1 MEKEY
6 SQEESDALILQEM
19 WLADENSTTNEEE
32 FETEEEVD
40 ETETEEETQDDEET
54 ETEVDEVA
62 SKPKKWIAKVLHQ
75 RNEARKEAE
84 QAKSEVQKLQAR
96 LEELEADGN
105 YWNEEYIQTLVDKRM
120 AEAQEKTDFFTE
132 NEELKSY
139 RKDILEYA
147 RENSLPLERAS
158 KFFLAENH
166 PELLLD
172 KETRNKQKSKMYWTP
187 AISSKKRVSGQ
198 YEYTDAEF
206 EALAKKGVIKF

>member
-6 SQEESDALILQEM
+6 SQEESDKLILQEM
-19 WLADENSTTNEEE
+19 WLADENSITNEEE
-32 FETEEEVD
+32 VETDEESEELETEEPTENEDEDNEQEEV
-40 ETETEEETQDDEET
+40 E
-54 ETEVDEVA
+54 A
-62 SKPKKWIAKVLHQ
+62 KPKKWIAKVLHQ

-84 QAKSEVQKLQAR
+84 KAKSEVQQLQAR

-120 AEAQEKTDFFTE
+120 AESQEKNDFFSE

-139 RKDILEYA
+139 RKDILAYA

-158 KFFLAENH
+158 KLFLAENH
-166 PELLLD
+166 PELLID
-172 KETRNKQKSKMYWTP
+172 KETRNKQKSKMYSTP
-187 AISSKKRVSGQ
+187 AISSKKAVKGEF
-198 YEYTDAEF
+198 EYTDAEF